1 MSIRSKSL
9 SSRTP
14 AFLRMRRS
22 SVISS
27 FVSAMV
33 PNETHIV
40 RLKPAPASSGRTVH
54 TESLWPSGGP
64 RSNHGDDAESLGRP
78 VHRSD
83 VCLGW
88 CGLADL
94 HPSGPRKRISGDREL
109 HARSRVL
116 TNRRG
121 WRRRKLVHD
130 GDLVLPSRRH
140 WRDWIHRVFLPS
152 NRRYDGSSPHRLEEP
167 RRRDSLGPRR
177 PRFGGGIA
185 PHGLGG
191 FPGGGPPPPP
201 PPRGGGGDPRGTG
214 PQKSLPRPGP
224 PPRGGGGRPAPVSP
238 PRGRS

>member
-22 SVISS
+22 SVMSS

-33 PNETHIV
+33 PVETHIV
-40 RLKPAPASSGRTVH
+40 RLKPAPASSGRTMH

-64 RSNHGDDAESLGRP
+64 RSDHGDDTESLGRP

-94 HPSGPRKRISGDREL
+94 HPAGPRQCAGGDREL

-121 WRRRKLVHD
+121 GGSREVGFD
-130 GDLVLPSRRH
+130 GDFVLTS
-140 WRDWIHRVFLPS
+140 WRA
-152 NRRYDGSSPHRLEEP
+152 
-167 RRRDSLGPRR
+167 LG
-177 PRFGGGIA
+177 
-185 PHGLGG
+185 
-191 FPGGGPPPPP
+191 
-201 PPRGGGGDPRGTG
+201 
-214 PQKSLPRPGP
+214 
-224 PPRGGGGRPAPVSP
+224 V
-238 PRGRS
+238 